1 MSQSLP
7 PRSNKPSGVSRAE
20 SSAAVSHRRDMS
32 FVVPVTSVRTLE
44 VDGIRVFYREAGP
57 ADGAVLLLLD
67 GVPASSFL
75 FPELIPRPSGRYRL
89 LGADPP
95 RFGLTGV

>member
-57 ADGAVLLLLD
+57 ADGAVVLLLHRF
-67 GVPASSFL
+67 PASSFM
-75 FPELIPRPSGRYRL
+75 FRELIPRLADRYRVIAADL
-89 LGADPP
+89 ASFCFTGA
-95 RFGLTGV
+95 